1 MISYTFFS
9 PNANHFR
16 QKKTV
21 VLLCPKTCKKERHKM
36 AFYQKILAALLL
48 VAVLATCLFGC
59 GFSEITEPEDKHTAM
74 WRIGVCASDDSEFSD
89 IIMDGFSRALSDEL
103 PHDSVTFTR
112 EFISNEKSGAQIAS
126 DFVRDEDDLILTIG
140 TPALK
145 GASRTT
151 EDVPI
156 ITTNVTDIQSALQLS
171 DLDWNMRTNMNVTGV
186 VDMPNLAEQLALI
199 IEVTPGIKTLAIV
212 YSKTDLYSDEQSRIM
227 QDYLTETGI
236 EPVVYELSEVKRK
249 KIYAI
254 CRECDAIFI
263 PSKSNLSEDSKKIAK
278 IAAKKNIPT
287 IGGDVN
293 IGKNTLVCLCP
304 DYYDMGYKAG
314 MQAAQIL
321 GHGKNAGKISI
332 EFNTASGIKLYN
344 GSMAK
349 KIGITFPKSF
359 HLYDQEDLSSVFS
372 DR

>member
-1 MISYTFFS
+1 
-9 PNANHFR
+9 
-16 QKKTV
+16 
-21 VLLCPKTCKKERHKM
+21 M
-36 AFYQKILAALLL
+36 AFYQKIIAALLL
-48 VAVLATCLFGC
+48 ASLMTTCLFGC
-59 GFSEITEPEDKHTAM
+59 GISEITEPEARHTAM
-74 WRIGVCASDDSEFSD
+74 WHIGVCASDDSEFSD

-103 PHDSVTFTR
+103 PDDSVTFTR

-126 DFVRDEDDLILTIG
+126 DFVRDKNDLILTIG

-151 EDVPI
+151 EDTPI
-156 ITTNVTDIQSALQLS
+156 ITTDVTDIQSALNLT
-171 DLDWNMRTNMNVTGV
+171 DLDWNMRTNMNVTGIAA
-186 VDMPNLAEQLALI
+186 MPNIADQLALI

-212 YSKTDLYSDEQSRIM
+212 YGKRDLYSDDQNRIM
-227 QDYLTETGI
+227 QDYLSQAGI
-236 EPVVYELSEVKRK
+236 EPVLYELSEVKRK
-249 KIYAI
+249 KIEAI
-254 CRECDAIFI
+254 CKKSDAIFI
-263 PSKSNLSEDSKKIAK
+263 PSNSTLSDDCKKIVK
-278 IAAKKNIPT
+278 IATKKNIPT

-304 DYYDMGYKAG
+304 DYYDIGYKAG

-332 EFNTASGIKLYN
+332 EFNTAPGIKLYN
-344 GSMAK
+344 GSVAK
-349 KIGITFPKSF
+349 KMEITFPKSF